1 MPLDFGLIPCHRIK
15 FLTLLN
21 KCNSLVGKVWSFE
34 NFIKG
39 LTKLCMQFGLYTF
52 FSHLP
57 FYGKHFFHFWK
68 VDILHIFGPFYML
81 YYIGVMDVYQYRLL
95 YIFPASCYKEIFYKL
110 YYLHTSSNKHT
121 HTNQMIVWFIPLPC
135 SFITNPFEY
144 KYSSTVKWFTTWSNI
159 WAKIQFSDTDW
170 TGLCSSRIVCK
181 YFYLLHLLWIMF

>member
-1 MPLDFGLIPCHRIK
+1 MVKSEALK
-15 FLTLLN
+15 T
-21 KCNSLVGKVWSFE
+21 SSKVWPNYACSLDCTHSFHTFLFMV
-34 NFIKG
+34 NIFFIFEK
-39 LTKLCMQFGLYTF
+39 
-52 FSHLP
+52 S
-57 FYGKHFFHFWK
+57 
-68 VDILHIFGPFYML
+68 IF
-81 YYIGVMDVYQYRLL
+81 
-95 YIFPASCYKEIFYKL
+95 YIFLAHSICCTTLELWMFTNTGYCTYFLLPAIKEIFYKL